1 MTLLLV
7 ISKALMDNPA
17 LVFTSCSVCHVQ
29 VVVETDQSG
38 EEALHFLTMM
48 VGA

>member
-1 MTLLLV
+1 MDTL
-7 ISKALMDNPA
+7 A
-17 LVFTSCSVCHVQ
+17 LVLTSCSVCHVQ